1 MFLFEFK
8 FRSLF
13 VILFLSDRVVEV
25 LQETIDHD
33 LANVTLDG
41 VGGAPVP
48 PTPTGILLPTPGTK
62 DGNTDWSLEAS
73 VSVTIVLTILNVC
86 YFCYKRFC

>member
-33 LANVTLDG
+33 LANLTLDG

-48 PTPTGILLPTPGTK
+48 PTVSGILLPTPGNK
-62 DGNTDWSLEAS
+62 DDDTDWSLQVS
-73 VSVTIVLTILNVC
+73 VSVTIVLTIIIVC
-86 YFCYKRFC
+86 YCCYKQFC